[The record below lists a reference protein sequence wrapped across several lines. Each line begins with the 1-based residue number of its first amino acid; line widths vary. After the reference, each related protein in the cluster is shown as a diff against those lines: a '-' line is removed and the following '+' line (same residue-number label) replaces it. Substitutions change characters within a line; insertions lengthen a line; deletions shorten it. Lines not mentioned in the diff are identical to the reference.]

1 MGGQVRQP
9 DRVGVADQQAE
20 DAVAVGLLEPVDNLE
35 GIYDLTLLNK
45 VLADAGQPQVGE
57 L

>member
-1 MGGQVRQP
+1 MASSLIGS
-9 DRVGVADQQAE
+9 AE

-45 VLADAGQPQVGE
+45 VLADAGQPEVGE